1 MTPGRVRRLANCE
14 DDVLDELREQQDVGH
29 VRLESLLEQ
38 PRRAV
43 RRDEENRGAGVLADR
58 GKLVRGQARAPR
70 RVEDGVQ
77 VAARQRAGAVSDA
90 NTRADHL
97 DLGVVRERLAQLLES
112 LAGPRRIDS
121 DALTLSCL
129 CCGAHR
135 GLLPGPSNCNVC
147 ES

>member
-1 MTPGRVRRLANCE
+1 MTPGRVGRLANCE

-29 VRLESLLEQ
+29 VRLERLLEQ

-77 VAARQRAGAVSDA
+77 VAARQRAGAVIDA
-90 NTRADHL
+90 NTRTDHL
-97 DLGVVRERLAQLLES
+97 DLGVVRERLA
-112 LAGPRRIDS
+112 
-121 DALTLSCL
+121 
-129 CCGAHR
+129 
-135 GLLPGPSNCNVC
+135 
-147 ES
+147 